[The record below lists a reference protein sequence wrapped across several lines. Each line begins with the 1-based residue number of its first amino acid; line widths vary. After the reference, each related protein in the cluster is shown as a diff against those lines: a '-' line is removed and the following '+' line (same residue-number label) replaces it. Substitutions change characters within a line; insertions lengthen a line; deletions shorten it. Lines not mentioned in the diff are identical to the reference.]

1 MFLHQN
7 SHFNKRKKLF
17 IFASVDKKKFEIGNK
32 LKKKFLTYVTFL
44 GLVFAKNTRLEKIKI
59 PESKDEVNGSHDEYF
74 SLFEGPYTQS
84 FPLRK
89 ISLRVSSIH
98 EKNRVVCTLR
108 DRFTDMCPTFSEREM
123 LIDSR

>member
-1 MFLHQN
+1 MLGHSN
-7 SHFNKRKKLF
+7 
-17 IFASVDKKKFEIGNK
+17 A
-32 LKKKFLTYVTFL
+32 LKDSNWQMCYLS
-44 GLVFAKNTRLEKIKI
+44 KNTRLEKIKI

-74 SLFEGPYTQS
+74 SLFEGAYAQS

-108 DRFTDMCPTFSEREM
+108 DRFTDMCPTFSEKTFFSIYFLFR
-123 LIDSR
+123 IFFYQQKQI